1 MKSRW
6 IDFGVPAL
14 SLAAFFVLWHN
25 AIAWFAIPGYLLPGP
40 LDVGRTFWIGYYTSG
55 RFWPHLGTTLYQ
67 MAAGYA
73 IGCGVALTL
82 GALVAE
88 SRIIDRI
95 VYPFI
100 VGLQSMPKVALA
112 PLIIVWFGFGPASK
126 IVLVALIC
134 FFPTFV
140 NCVSGLR
147 SANPDLVDLYR
158 AFSASRLSIFLNV
171 KLPSAASSIFAGL
184 QISVVLALI
193 GAVVGEFIAARQG
206 LGFLIQ
212 SSTLNFDVATMF
224 AAIFSLAIVGVIA
237 TSIVRFVQSRIVFW
251 EGTRRATAVNQG
263 ETT

>member
-6 IDFGVPAL
+6 LDVAVPIL
-14 SLAAFFVLWHN
+14 SLATFFVFWHN
-25 AIAWFAIPGYLLPGP
+25 AISWFAVPAYLLPGP
-40 LDVGRTFWIGYYTSG
+40 LDVGRTFWAGYYTTG

-67 MAAGYA
+67 MAVGYA

-88 SRIIDRI
+88 SRIVDRV

-171 KLPSAASSIFAGL
+171 KLPSAAGAVFAGL

-212 SSTLNFDVATMF
+212 ASTLSFDVATMF

-237 TSIVRFVQSRIVFW
+237 TAIVRFVQARVVFW
-251 EGTRRATAVNQG
+251 EGNRRTTRTNVA

>member
-6 IDFGVPAL
+6 LDFAIPIL
-14 SLAAFFVLWHN
+14 SLATFFVLWHN
-25 AIAWFAIPGYLLPGP
+25 AITWFAIPAYLLPSP
-40 LDVGRTFWIGYYTSG
+40 VDVGQTFWAGYYTTG

-67 MAAGYA
+67 MVAGYA
-73 IGCGVALTL
+73 IGCSVALAL

-88 SRIIDRI
+88 SRVIDRI
-95 VYPFI
+95 LYPFI

-112 PLIIVWFGFGPASK
+112 PLIIVWFGFGPQSK

-147 SANPDLVDLYR
+147 AANPDLVDLYR

-171 KLPSAASSIFAGL
+171 KLPSAAGPIFAGL
-184 QISVVLALI
+184 QIGVVLALI

-212 SSTLNFDVATMF
+212 SSTLSFDVATMF
-224 AAIFSLAIVGVIA
+224 AAIFSLAIVGVVA
-237 TSIVRFVQSRIVFW
+237 TLIVRFIQARVVFW
-251 EGTRRATAVNQG
+251 EGNRRATATNTA